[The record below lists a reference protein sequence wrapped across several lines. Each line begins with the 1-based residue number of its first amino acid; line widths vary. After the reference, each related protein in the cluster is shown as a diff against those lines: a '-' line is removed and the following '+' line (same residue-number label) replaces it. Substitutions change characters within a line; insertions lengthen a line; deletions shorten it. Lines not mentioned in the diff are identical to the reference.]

1 MKLIS
6 VSASREFN
14 SQGIQNAFPFYDSFI
29 IYVPTLAL
37 KQAIL
42 GEAILNGDDITNN
55 VQILKQGDWAVNH
68 SRVVTLLYPKGCRI
82 HRVTADRF
90 RFEPESYNAN

>member
-6 VSASREFN
+6 AIASREFN
-14 SQGIQNAFPFYDSFI
+14 SLGIQNAFPFYDSFV

-42 GEAILNGDDITNN
+42 GEAMLNGDDIANN
-55 VQILKQGDWAVNH
+55 VQLLKQGEWAVNH
-68 SRVVTLLYPKGCRI
+68 SLAVTFLYPAGCKIFRI
-82 HRVTADRF
+82 SADRF
-90 RFEPESYNAN
+90 RFEPESYK